1 MNNIVMKPILS
12 IVIQSFERPDLL
24 NGCIALLHEN
34 MLDDLVMPYEV
45 IIADDGSSDKTLDF
59 VRTLPHDKL
68 FVNTQKADGKG
79 PGYTLNEANRMAEGK
94 YIMHI
99 EDDFW
104 LVHKF
109 EQVELEALMKAL
121 DTIDNVELIRL
132 RMILCDNAEL
142 YRIKEYV
149 NMSEPVTHKI
159 VHGGKTYN
167 LRIFKR
173 YMSKY
178 KGKTGKDGPGCEQGG
193 PSYQYVGNPHLR
205 KRSMLDTIGP
215 YPEDISIWGLENTYT
230 KTFRESPYRSGRLM
244 RGWFLHVGGKQT
256 TKGKENTFMGKDEE
270 I

>member
-34 MLDDLVMPYEV
+34 MLDDLTMPYEV
-45 IIADDGSSDKTLDF
+45 IIADDGSNQKTLDF
-59 VRTLPHDKL
+59 VNTLPHDKL
-68 FVNTQKADGKG
+68 FVNTKKAEGKG
-79 PGYTLNEANRMAEGK
+79 PGYTLNEANRIAEGK
-94 YIMHI
+94 YVMHI

-109 EQVELEALMKAL
+109 KQEELEAVMKAL
-121 DTIDNVELIRL
+121 DTIDNLELIRL
-132 RMILCDNAEL
+132 RRILCDNAEI
-142 YRIKEYV
+142 YRIKEYI
-149 NMSEPVTHKI
+149 NMSEPDLHKI
-159 VHGGKTYN
+159 EHKGETYCF
-167 LRIFKR
+167 RVFKR
-173 YMSKY
+173 FAPEC
-178 KGKTGKDGPGCEQGG
+178 KGKQGKDGPGCEQGG

-215 YPEDISIWGLENTYT
+215 YPEDISIWGLENAYK
-230 KTFRESPYRSGRLM
+230 KTFRGSPYRSGRLM

-256 TKGKENTFMGKDEE
+256 TKGKKNTFMGKDEE